1 MSLANVIALYM
12 FYKEHLSSSKPYL
25 KKNFQEILN
34 FLSKLSALQMFI
46 SVHRLESPHRV
57 SCGAKYTIAKW
68 LIFGLCS
75 YTCKPS
81 EEFELTANPLG
92 AHIETHGGLILRT
105 LSYLTVNSQDDSHCE
120 LAVSFP

>member
-46 SVHRLESPHRV
+46 SVHRLESPDRQGRI
-57 SCGAKYTIAKW
+57 SNIGK
-68 LIFGLCS
+68 LG
-75 YTCKPS
+75 TC
-81 EEFELTANPLG
+81 LG
-92 AHIETHGGLILRT
+92 WQFNRGGTQNIR
-105 LSYLTVNSQDDSHCE
+105 N
-120 LAVSFP
+120 